1 LANLPRGTTWQRA
14 DGVILSLPTPLVVRL
29 ELPAARQH
37 EEKLRI
43 QKARK
48 AIASIPKAIP
58 ASAVGG
64 DTRSKQALTS
74 KPKESHSAVVQLNQ
88 PVSTDRHSMFRVLAW
103 AGGVFALL

>member
-1 LANLPRGTTWQRA
+1 WKETAPHNPDLPNDTGNTTDETELANLPRETTWQRA

-58 ASAVGG
+58 TSAVGG

-74 KPKESHSAVVQLNQ
+74 KPKESHSA
-88 PVSTDRHSMFRVLAW
+88 
-103 AGGVFALL
+103 